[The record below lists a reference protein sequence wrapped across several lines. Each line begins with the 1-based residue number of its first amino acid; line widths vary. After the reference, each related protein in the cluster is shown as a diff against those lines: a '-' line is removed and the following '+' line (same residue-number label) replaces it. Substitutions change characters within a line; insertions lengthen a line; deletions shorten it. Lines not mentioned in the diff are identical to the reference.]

1 MKDKIEQAKRV
12 VKSVT
17 DFNKLPFP
25 TRTMDELQLQIEA
38 KDNEPGRQYMFYDL
52 LRTPTLRKHSL
63 ILFYLW
69 LVVCSLKIIKPRF
82 YLLPISLIDGS
93 FVDSVSFIDC
103 LTQAKG

>member
-1 MKDKIEQAKRV
+1 MMKDKIEQAKKV
-12 VKSVT
+12 VKSLT
-17 DFNKLPFP
+17 EFNKLPFP

-69 LVVCSLKIIKPRF
+69 LVF
-82 YLLPISLIDGS
+82 LLCWNYEDNI
-93 FVDSVSFIDC
+93 
-103 LTQAKG
+103 

>member
-1 MKDKIEQAKRV
+1 MMKDKIEQAKRV

-17 DFNKLPFP
+17 EFNKLPFP

-69 LVVCSLKIIKPRF
+69 LVFFVMLKLWRQDLIYFQISFTISSL
-82 YLLPISLIDGS
+82 
-93 FVDSVSFIDC
+93 V
-103 LTQAKG
+103 